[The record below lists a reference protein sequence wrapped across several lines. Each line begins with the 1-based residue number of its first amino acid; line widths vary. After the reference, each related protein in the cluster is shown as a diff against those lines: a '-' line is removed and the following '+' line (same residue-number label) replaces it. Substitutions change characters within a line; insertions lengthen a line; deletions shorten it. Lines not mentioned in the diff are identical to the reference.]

1 MFCPQF
7 TKDKS
12 VLEQVLGLE
21 RLADEYHSAAKEEI
35 SDNTKLSV
43 LRQHIQLSMDEG
55 STYATTREKFV
66 NYERTTASWNSSTV
80 YKELDIRD
88 RDKGDEAVPMEID
101 TVKGFNKGKGKKG
114 GKGKSYGK
122 DSKSKGKGKND
133 WKPKRKQSDTY
144 EGKGFKGYGKQ
155 DGQGKGKGG
164 LAYDLRCM

>member
-1 MFCPQF
+1 M
-7 TKDKS
+7 
-12 VLEQVLGLE
+12 LEQVLGLE

-155 DGQGKGKGG
+155 DGQGKGG

>member
-1 MFCPQF
+1 M
-7 TKDKS
+7 
-12 VLEQVLGLE
+12 LEQVLGLE
-21 RLADEYHSAAKEEI
+21 RLADEYRSVAKEEI

-43 LRQHIQLSMDEG
+43 LLRVVHPTLRQHLQLSMDEG

-101 TVKGFNKGKGKKG
+101 TVKGFNKGEGKKG

-155 DGQGKGKGG
+155 DGQGKGG